1 MTRRPTWAFFLP
13 LSALL
18 VGCVLPPRQDEG
30 NLAVALHSGWTL
42 HSVVPQQEES
52 NGRESIPAEVPGC
65 VLSDLVRAQLAPP
78 PYEGT
83 HERDVQWV
91 EDSTWWYQTSFD
103 LPSEWSSVGHGHL
116 TLDGL
121 DTYATVSVNG
131 QEVLRADNAHRTWT
145 SDAFKLRPHGNFL
158 VVRFDPVA
166 QRGLAAMQT
175 FGMAL
180 PASNE
185 DRPIGQQTSP
195 FTRKPGYQFGWDWG
209 PRLAGPGITG
219 SVWLHPGHGRRL
231 DPTAALPWLEV
242 LSVDT
247 DVAQLLAHSHEGW
260 SLAWSENDILQQVQ
274 WHEDTLSIDQPKA
287 WWPRHSGEQ
296 PLYEALWTHR
306 ETGKIHRHTVGL
318 RTLEWRKEPDAFGT
332 SFQVEVNGTPIHAR
346 GANVVPPDFLEAHD
360 VEGWLRLVEL
370 AKEAHMNMIRVWGG
384 GVYPPDGFY
393 DACDR
398 EGILVW
404 QDFMFACAMVP
415 DNEAFIEN
423 VRQEAKEQVLRLR
436 AHPCLALW
444 CGNNEVAKAWRDWGW
459 QDLYNLHGKDSARV
473 ALAASHLFEEVL
485 PEIVQEGSD
494 VAYWA
499 SSPSLPDSSGD
510 VHAWGVWFGLEDW
523 DHYSEHG
530 GRFASEYG
538 LQSLPNLHTLR
549 EAGIFALEDEALQF
563 RQRSRM
569 DWLEPGFDG
578 WDMMAHFMAKTVGLP
593 EAGSLEDWIT
603 RSQMTQ
609 AEGIRQA
616 LERHRASQ
624 GRHAGSLYWSLNDVW
639 PAVSWSS
646 VDHAGRWKLAHH
658 AARRAN
664 APRAVIWDRTRE
676 DSLQFMVFNDLQS
689 PAKGILTV
697 TCSSIEGDV
706 LKRDSMDVDLAGHS
720 SAFFSFGEASSW
732 RPKPTTSYLS
742 WSWHIADTPCEGSS
756 LWTAV
761 ASAELGSPT
770 LEISATESSLTM
782 TTDRYVPA
790 VHLVANVPGRFSDN
804 GMPLLP
810 GARKT
815 VRFVPE
821 SPSHDMDLQFEV
833 RLGQ

>member
-1 MTRRPTWAFFLP
+1 MTRRPTWAFFLS

-30 NLAVALHSGWTL
+30 NLAVALYSGWTL
-42 HSVVPQQEES
+42 HPAVPQQEES
-52 NGRESIPAEVPGC
+52 NGRDAILAEVPGR
-65 VLSDLVRAQLAPP
+65 VLSDLVRAQRVPP

-91 EDSTWWYQTSFD
+91 EDSTWWYQTFFD
-103 LPSEWSSVGHGHL
+103 LPSEWSAVGHGHL
-116 TLDGL
+116 TMDGL

-145 SDAFKLRPHGNFL
+145 SDGFKLRPHGNRL
-158 VVRFDPVA
+158 MVRFDPVA
-166 QRGLAAMQT
+166 QRGLAAMQA

-219 SVWLHPGHGRRL
+219 PVWLHPGHGRRL
-231 DPTAALPWLEV
+231 DPTAAMPWLEV
-242 LSVDT
+242 LSMDT
-247 DVAQLLAHSHEGW
+247 DVAKLLAHGHIGW
-260 SLAWSENDILQQVQ
+260 SLTWSENDIQQKVQ

-296 PLYEALWTHR
+296 PLYEALWTHQ
-306 ETGKIHRHTVGL
+306 ETGKTHRHKVGL
-318 RTLEWRKEPDAFGT
+318 RTLEWRKEPDDFGT

-384 GVYPPDGFY
+384 GVYPPDAFY

-415 DNEAFIEN
+415 NDKAFIEN

-459 QDLYNLHGKDSARV
+459 QDLYDLHGKDSARV
-473 ALAASHLFEEVL
+473 ELAASHLFKEVL
-485 PEIVQEGSD
+485 PEIVQEASD
-494 VAYWA
+494 VDYWA

-510 VHAWGVWFGLEDW
+510 VHAWGVWFGLADW

-549 EAGIFALEDEALQF
+549 EAGILALDDEALQF

-578 WDMMAHFMAKTVGLP
+578 WDMMAHFMAKTVGIP
-593 EAGSLEDWIT
+593 EAGNLEDWIT

-616 LERHRASQ
+616 LERHRASL
-624 GRHAGSLYWSLNDVW
+624 GRYAGSLYWSLNDVW

-676 DSLQFMVFNDLQS
+676 DSLQFMVFNDLQGS
-689 PAKGILTV
+689 ANGMLTV
-697 TCSSIEGDV
+697 NCCSIEGDV
-706 LKRDSMDVDLAGHS
+706 MKRDSIYVDLAGRS
-720 SAFFSFGEASSW
+720 SGTFSFGEASSW

-742 WSWHIADTPCEGSS
+742 WSWHIPDNPCKGSS
-756 LWTAV
+756 LWTSV

-770 LEISATESSLTM
+770 LEISATDSSLAVTAD
-782 TTDRYVPA
+782 TYVPA
-790 VHLVANVPGRFSDN
+790 VHLVANVPGHFSDN

-810 GARKT
+810 GAMTT
-815 VRFVPE
+815 VGFVPE
-821 SPSHDMDLQFEV
+821 SPSHDTDLQFEV

>member
-1 MTRRPTWAFFLP
+1 MTRRPTWAFFLS

-30 NLAVALHSGWTL
+30 NLAVALYSGWTL
-42 HSVVPQQEES
+42 HPAAPQQEES
-52 NGRESIPAEVPGC
+52 NGRDAILAEVPGR
-65 VLSDLVRAQLAPP
+65 VLSDLVRAQRVPP

-91 EDSTWWYQTSFD
+91 EDSTWWYQTFFD
-103 LPSEWSSVGHGHL
+103 LPSEWSAVGHGHL
-116 TLDGL
+116 TMDGL

-145 SDAFKLRPHGNFL
+145 SDGFKLRPHGNRL

-166 QRGLAAMQT
+166 QRGLAAMQA

-219 SVWLHPGHGRRL
+219 PVWLHPGHGRRL
-231 DPTAALPWLEV
+231 DPTAAMPWLEV
-242 LSVDT
+242 LSMDT
-247 DVAQLLAHSHEGW
+247 DVAKLLAHGHKGW
-260 SLAWSENDILQQVQ
+260 SLTWSENDIQHQVQ

-287 WWPRHSGEQ
+287 WWPRHTGEQ
-296 PLYEALWTHR
+296 PLYEALWTHQ
-306 ETGKIHRHTVGL
+306 ETGKTHRHTVGL
-318 RTLEWRKEPDAFGT
+318 RTLEWRKEPDDFGT

-384 GVYPPDGFY
+384 GVYPPDAFY

-415 DNEAFIEN
+415 NDKAFIEN

-459 QDLYNLHGKDSARV
+459 QDLYDLHGKDSARV
-473 ALAASHLFEEVL
+473 ELAASHLFKEVL
-485 PEIVQEGSD
+485 PEIVQEASD
-494 VAYWA
+494 VDYWA

-510 VHAWGVWFGLEDW
+510 VHAWGVWFGLADW

-549 EAGIFALEDEALQF
+549 EAGILALDDEALQF

-578 WDMMAHFMAKTVGLP
+578 WDMMAHFMAKTVGIP
-593 EAGSLEDWIT
+593 EAGNLEDWIT

-616 LERHRASQ
+616 LERHRASL
-624 GRHAGSLYWSLNDVW
+624 GRYAGSLYWSLNDVW

-676 DSLQFMVFNDLQS
+676 DSLQFMVFNDLQGS
-689 PAKGILTV
+689 ANGMLTV
-697 TCSSIEGDV
+697 NCCSIEGDV
-706 LKRDSMDVDLAGHS
+706 MKRDSIYVDLAGRS
-720 SAFFSFGEASSW
+720 SGTFSFGEASSW

-742 WSWHIADTPCEGSS
+742 WSWHIPDNPCKGSS
-756 LWTAV
+756 LWTSV

-770 LEISATESSLTM
+770 LEISATDSSLAM
-782 TTDRYVPA
+782 TADTYVPA
-790 VHLVANVPGRFSDN
+790 VHLVANVPGHFSDN

-810 GARKT
+810 GAMTT
-815 VRFVPE
+815 VGFVPE
-821 SPSHDMDLQFEV
+821 SPSHDTDLQFEV